1 MFLAFFG
8 GERSEIKV
16 RAANNG
22 VSEEEDEDEEEEE
35 KEEEGEEGEK
45 EQEEEEDNVVC
56 EMEREVSRGDR
67 KSRAC
72 GALWL
77 RRVWS

>member
-22 VSEEEDEDEEEEE
+22 VSEVEEEEDE
-35 KEEEGEEGEK
+35 
-45 EQEEEEDNVVC
+45 EEEEDNVVC
-56 EMEREVSRGDR
+56 EIEREVSRGDR

-77 RRVWS
+77 R